1 MVIFSHVDE
10 RPMANYRLVRD
21 IPVFID
27 DKREASM
34 VEMGR
39 DDITVSCT
47 QGRIVVWFGRQVGE
61 SIIHQ
66 VIFGISCV
74 DSSVY
79 HELEVI
85 CDFKTIGEYE
95 NMGCILVSYSKTRGG
110 YRTMF
115 NIPFSRKFALDH
127 FVKSIVKSLR
137 EKDIKKT
144 LHWDGDLDRII
155 LIYNELKRLDGWDI
169 KRIDYKNKNEKE
181 VSK

>member
-47 QGRIVVWFGRQVGE
+47 QGRIVVWFGRQ
-61 SIIHQ
+61 
-66 VIFGISCV
+66 
-74 DSSVY
+74 
-79 HELEVI
+79 
-85 CDFKTIGEYE
+85 IGEYE
-95 NMGCILVSYSKTRGG
+95 DMGCILVSYSKTRGG

-169 KRIDYKNKNEKE
+169 KRIDYK
-181 VSK
+181 